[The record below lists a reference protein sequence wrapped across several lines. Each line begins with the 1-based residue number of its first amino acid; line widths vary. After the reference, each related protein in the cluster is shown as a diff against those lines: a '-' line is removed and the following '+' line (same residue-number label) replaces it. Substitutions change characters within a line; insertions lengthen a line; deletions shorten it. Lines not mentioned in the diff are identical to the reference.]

1 MPLPTPFVFSQSS
14 LQDYADCA
22 RRFQLRY
29 LLGVRWPS
37 AHDKP
42 AVERERQ
49 MRLGLDFHHLVHQH
63 VIGLSTETLSKS
75 VAEGPLHRWWQA
87 YLAFPPPNLPQ
98 TMRRAEM
105 CLTAPLG
112 AHRLLVRYDLIAI
125 EPGERAVIVDWKT
138 EQTRPQRIWL
148 QERWQTRLYRYM
160 LVRAGATLNGGR
172 PLRAAQ
178 IEMVYWFANYPA
190 QGERFAY
197 SDEEH
202 AAVAQALE
210 ELIAQIEARA
220 SAEEEVWPLTAD
232 LRHCRYCTYR
242 TLCGREAEHVEPE
255 EDLQPV
261 EVRFDF
267 DLDLDQ
273 IAEIVF

>member
-1 MPLPTPFVFSQSS
+1 MALPAPFLFSQSS

-63 VIGLSTETLSKS
+63 VVGLPADVLGQS

-87 YLAFPPPNLPQ
+87 YLDFPPPNIPS
-98 TMRRAEM
+98 TVRRAEVS
-105 CLTAPLG
+105 LSAPFG
-112 AHRLLVRYDLIAI
+112 AHRLFVRYDLIAV

-138 EQTRPQRIWL
+138 EQTRPQRTWL

-160 LVRAGATLNGGR
+160 LVRAGAELNGGR
-172 PLRAAQ
+172 PWQ
-178 IEMVYWFANYPA
+178 TSQVEMVYWFANYPA
-190 QGERFAY
+190 QSERFAY
-197 SDEEH
+197 DDGEHTSIELALTTLIGEIEGRAETDE
-202 AAVAQALE
+202 Q
-210 ELIAQIEARA
+210 
-220 SAEEEVWPLTAD
+220 VWPLTAD
-232 LRHCRYCTYR
+232 LRHCRFCTYR
-242 TLCGREAEHVEPE
+242 TLCGREAAGEEPQ
-255 EDLQPV
+255 EDLQPLD
-261 EVRFDF
+261 VRFDF
-267 DLDLDQ
+267 DLDMDQ
-273 IAEIVF
+273 IGEIAF